1 MAEPLDDIEVERLG
15 HHGLIPPMTGST
27 DFFIGPGAPRTVLRS
42 TQTYTKII
50 SEGANILVDICP
62 ADEQETT
69 YDGDIQDFITAVALT
84 QSGSMTVAGH
94 ILYCENP
101 FFGVHSVTPR
111 SIARLRDYARDIT
124 IGSGDCVA
132 LLATWHSIRTARVRN
147 DTATQRALRR
157 FRYAIERQ
165 RSDDR
170 ILDFVIALEAILLA
184 NLEGA
189 ELSYRFALRA
199 AWLLAQDVE
208 QRGATFNAYRAA
220 YNVRSKI
227 AHGAALSAKDLRIN
241 GKTVTE
247 EEFANHV
254 ESLAREALLKSLEL
268 PTDDNG
274 AVGWEK
280 LVLGF

>member
-1 MAEPLDDIEVERLG
+1 
-15 HHGLIPPMTGST
+15 
-27 DFFIGPGAPRTVLRS
+27 
-42 TQTYTKII
+42 
-50 SEGANILVDICP
+50 
-62 ADEQETT
+62 
-69 YDGDIQDFITAVALT
+69 
-84 QSGSMTVAGH
+84 MTVAGH

-157 FRYAIERQ
+157 FHYAIERQ